1 MYREYI
7 YTLPKANQV
16 SAIKLTM
23 DAAQRYLQIK
33 QFQSKKKVI
42 KSERTS
48 KFHSER
54 APSSILA
61 GDALYRISQC
71 IICLYIPTPKKN
83 MDVQCNADLDTK
95 QNTEYRFVCMT
106 VTDEKIWWHTEQLW
120 RKH

>member
-1 MYREYI
+1 MRVVPPSMGGGGRMYREYI

-61 GDALYRISQC
+61 GDADSQNQTSIDC
-71 IICLYIPTPKKN
+71 VGN
-83 MDVQCNADLDTK
+83 
-95 QNTEYRFVCMT
+95 
-106 VTDEKIWWHTEQLW
+106 
-120 RKH
+120 